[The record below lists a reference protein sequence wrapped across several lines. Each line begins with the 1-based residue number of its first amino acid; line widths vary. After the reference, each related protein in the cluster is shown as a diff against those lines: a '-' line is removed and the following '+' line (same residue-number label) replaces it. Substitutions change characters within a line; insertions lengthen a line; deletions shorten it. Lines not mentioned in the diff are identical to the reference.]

1 MNSNIILF
9 HLLNGKLISTNFSYE
24 EKNKVLIDNFNYKDE
39 LSLDNKNSL
48 YFLNN
53 ALATGGFSLE
63 ISKNYKLKK
72 PLVIYNNFSNSLK
85 EVIVNYK
92 IQLYLMKTQNCV

>member
-1 MNSNIILF
+1 MNLA
-9 HLLNGKLISTNFSYE
+9 
-24 EKNKVLIDNFNYKDE
+24 
-39 LSLDNKNSL
+39 LDSKNSL

-72 PLVIYNNFSNSLK
+72 TISCL
-85 EVIVNYK
+85 
-92 IQLYLMKTQNCV
+92 